1 MHDGGG
7 NRAQTVQALPIII
20 KSLLRRGFT
29 FVTLQQMVGHLHHLH
44 KQMYQATQAAT
55 LAHTIGASTIVLSGY
70 PFSRRRKMLL
80 SLFSRNPTT

>member
-29 FVTLQQMVGHLHHLH
+29 FVTLQQMVDHLHRKMH
-44 KQMYQATQAAT
+44 QATT
-55 LAHTIGASTIVLSGY
+55 LAHTIGSSAIVLSGY
-70 PFSRRRKMLL
+70 PFSRRRKNVTE
-80 SLFSRNPTT
+80 STK